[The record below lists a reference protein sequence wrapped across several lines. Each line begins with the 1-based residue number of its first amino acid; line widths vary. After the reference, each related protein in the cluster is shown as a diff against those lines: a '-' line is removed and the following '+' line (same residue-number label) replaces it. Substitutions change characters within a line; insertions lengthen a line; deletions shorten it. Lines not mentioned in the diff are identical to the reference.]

1 MPSGLIKLCF
11 KGKKDAHLIGNPKFL
26 FWKKSYKRHTNFS
39 MQSINITNNE
49 YIISEEKDYLFR
61 FRIERNAD
69 LINFISLT
77 VNLPDIY
84 SSSGNNGEFKW
95 NNNLGTSIIKYA
107 RLYFNDTLIEEIDG
121 EFLLIYNNLYNP
133 FYKGKQFNEMIG
145 NIKELYDP
153 YIDGEYKSYS
163 KNIFTKN
170 NNSHFYLNKY
180 YNCTPSI
187 EKFTLNIPLLFTFF
201 RNKSNIPLICCKN
214 TEIYVD
220 ILFRPIRDWYTIIK
234 MESLILDSPINE
246 LKNILIHEFNPI
258 ETTINK
264 AQRIKNPKSILN
276 FTKNITLRNFAP
288 ELEINY
294 IYLDNEEREQIV
306 NNFHQLN
313 TFVINMYI
321 IIIMNKLKLILIYFI
336 RLKI

>member
-133 FYKGKQFNEMIG
+133 FYKGKLHG
-145 NIKELYDP
+145 
-153 YIDGEYKSYS
+153 
-163 KNIFTKN
+163 T
-170 NNSHFYLNKY
+170 
-180 YNCTPSI
+180 
-187 EKFTLNIPLLFTFF
+187 
-201 RNKSNIPLICCKN
+201 
-214 TEIYVD
+214 
-220 ILFRPIRDWYTIIK
+220 
-234 MESLILDSPINE
+234 
-246 LKNILIHEFNPI
+246 
-258 ETTINK
+258 
-264 AQRIKNPKSILN
+264 
-276 FTKNITLRNFAP
+276 
-288 ELEINY
+288 
-294 IYLDNEEREQIV
+294 
-306 NNFHQLN
+306 
-313 TFVINMYI
+313 
-321 IIIMNKLKLILIYFI
+321 
-336 RLKI
+336 